1 MDNDAL
7 LQSVPIARLITSAR
21 HAVSR
26 FHCHSE

>member
-7 LQSVPIARLITSAR
+7 LQSVPIARPIASAR

-26 FHCHSE
+26 FYRHSE